1 MPLGNGLTTP
11 QTDWQ
16 QAQAKSQQAQ
26 VKAQRKAARKQM
38 KKFERE
44 SMRMG
49 LEHAPTASAYTEADR
64 NTQFGFDPPP
74 DVPEYTGIPGG
85 PFSPPIQPGA
95 VDPATGFRGFPINPN
110 TMSPIQQA
118 GPTARPDWEA
128 YLRDQATRGRYR
140 PPSPLP
146 PGFGFQP
153 PKEQLPATK
162 VYSAP
167 IGPLGP
173 PGGGFP
179 PRPVPPPRRPQ
190 PQG

>member
-1 MPLGNGLTTP
+1 MPLGNRLTTP
-11 QTDWQ
+11 QTDW
-16 QAQAKSQQAQ
+16 QQAQ

-49 LEHAPTASAYTEADR
+49 LEHAPTPSAYTEADR

-74 DVPEYTGIPGG
+74 DVPEYAGAPGD
-85 PFSPPIQPGA
+85 PFRPPIQPGA
-95 VDPATGFRGFPINPN
+95 VDPATGIRNFPINPN

-128 YLRDQATRGRYR
+128 YIRDQATRGRYR

-146 PGFGFQP
+146 PGFGIQM
-153 PKEQLPATK
+153 PKEDLPATK

-173 PGGGFP
+173 PPAGVFP
-179 PRPVPPPRRPQ
+179 PLPVPPPRRPL